1 MATKYIVDNLSG
13 QTINGN
19 LIINGNLTVT
29 GTTNSSVATYKALL
43 TQTTN
48 ITSTN
53 LNGFYGAFIIGETY
67 SIDNYVLGDDFS
79 NIANVVSGTINVTG
93 CQFIATGET
102 PTNWTNGSSLTS
114 SGNFVVTVLE
124 NNLGY
129 DLYWEANLLGEP
141 GTYFALNNNTGPVYN
156 NFNRNNV
163 SITSQITSLGLPSL
177 INQYTGVGSY
187 TAKDDIIVLKVYD
200 FDVASSVNNKLYYT
214 PIQVDIK
221 QDLDTTPII
230 LSGTVGP
237 SFPFNYVSVDLIC
250 DGTEVESFIG
260 DGTSVEDTSQMI
272 NQLNTDPSTSYL
284 GTYSDGGSGVVL
296 LSMPTNLVN
305 QFCSNGS
312 LTFNVFAD

>member
-43 TQTTN
+43 TQTASQTGTDISFFN
-48 ITSTN
+48 YA
-53 LNGFYGAFIIGETY
+53 LIIGETY
-67 SIDNYVLGDDFS
+67 TITNYVTGDDFS
-79 NIANVVSGTINVTG
+79 NIANVISGVINETNCV
-93 CQFIATGET
+93 FIATGET
-102 PTNWTNGSSLTS
+102 PTNWTNGSTLVS
-114 SGNFVVTVLE
+114 SGGIVASVLE

-129 DLYWEANLLGEP
+129 DLVWEMDLLGQP
-141 GTYFALNNNTGPVYN
+141 GTYFAVNNTTGPIYN
-156 NFNRNNV
+156 NFNRNNT
-163 SITSQITSLGLPSL
+163 SITTQLTPSGPPSLTSL
-177 INQYTGVGSY
+177 YTGPGSY
-187 TAKDDIIVLKVYD
+187 TAKDDVIVLGVYD
-200 FDVASSVNNKLYYT
+200 FDLPGSVNDRLYYT

-221 QDLDTTPII
+221 QDLNTTPII
-230 LSGTVGP
+230 ISGTVTP
-237 SFPFNYVSVDLIC
+237 SFPFNNVSVDLDC
-250 DGTEVESFIG
+250 NGTEVESFFG

-312 LTFNVFAD
+312 LTFNVFSD